1 MKTLLK
7 NGTVVSGDMSVIE
20 DVLIDGEKIVKV
32 GRNLEAEDAQVVDVN
47 GKLLFPGFIDGHTH
61 FDLEVAGT
69 VTADDFETGTRA
81 AIAGGTTLVIDYASQ
96 DKGGHTLK
104 EGLEKWHKKA
114 DGKCSCDYSFHMSV
128 VEWNEETEREIQDMI
143 NEGITSFKLYMTYPA
158 MIVDDGDLYKIIKK
172 LNEYGCFAGVH
183 CENAGAIDALIAEA
197 KKEGRLGPEN
207 HPLVRPDIMEAEAV
221 HRLLVIADAADAP
234 VMVVHLTNRKAFE
247 EVMRARMNGQK
258 VYAETCP
265 QYLLLDDSVYSKP
278 DFEGAKYVCAPPIR
292 KKADQ
297 DCLWKALAND
307 QIQTVATDQCSFT
320 MEQKALG
327 KDDFTKIPGGLPG
340 VQTRGTL
347 LYTYGVRTGRIT
359 QEQMC
364 RLLSEN
370 AAKLYGV
377 YPNKGVIRANIS
389 EVRTL
394 ADPGGDLP
402 QARRQFQM
410 FSHGA
415 LLFRL
420 SEEDA
425 YGLPYA
431 SRSGHSAFLLASS
444 FTRAS
449 SLSQSTPWTMQA
461 SSTVSPREEGQPRQ
475 CMPMDR
481 KMGAV

>member
-1 MKTLLK
+1 
-7 NGTVVSGDMSVIE
+7 MSVRE
-20 DVLIDGEKIVKV
+20 DVLIEGEKIIKV
-32 GRNLEAEDAQVVDVN
+32 GQNLKAENAQVIDVS

-114 DGKCSCDYSFHMSV
+114 DGKCSCDYSFHMSI
-128 VEWNEETEREIQDMI
+128 VEWNEETEKEIQNMI
-143 NEGITSFKLYMTYPA
+143 DEGITSFKLYMTYPA
-158 MIVDDGDLYKIIKK
+158 MIVDDSDLYKIIKK

-221 HRLLVIADAADAP
+221 HRLLVIADVADAP
-234 VMVVHLTNRKAFE
+234 VMVVHLTNQKAFE
-247 EVMRARMNGQK
+247 EVMRARINGQK

-265 QYLLLDDSVYSKP
+265 QYLLLEDSVYSKP
-278 DFEGAKYVCAPPIR
+278 DFEGAK
-292 KKADQ
+292 ADQ
-297 DCLWKALAND
+297 DCLWKALANG

-347 LYTYGVRTGRIT
+347 LYTYGVRTGKIT

-377 YPNKGVIRANIS
+377 YPNKGVIREGSDADIVVFDPEKENVIS
-389 EVRTL
+389 AKTHLYNTDSNPFEGFKL
-394 ADPGGDLP
+394 HGDIDSVYLRGTHVV
-402 QARRQFQM
+402 QDGKVIQ
-410 FSHGA
+410 
-415 LLFRL
+415 
-420 SEEDA
+420 EK
-425 YGLPYA
+425 
-431 SRSGHSAFLLASS
+431 SGKYIKRGRNQL
-444 FTRAS
+444 
-449 SLSQSTPWTMQA
+449 
-461 SSTVSPREEGQPRQ
+461 
-475 CMPMDR
+475 
-481 KMGAV
+481 

>member
-1 MKTLLK
+1 MKFAFKPIAIAAALAFIGTAAVASPMK
-7 NGTVVSGDMSVIE
+7 PGTYTAKVNGHNAPLTVEVTVDAN
-20 DVLIDGEKIVKV
+20 KILSIKTPDDQESLGVGKV
-32 GRNLEAEDAQVVDVN
+32 GL
-47 GKLLFPGFIDGHTH
+47 KK
-61 FDLEVAGT
+61 
-69 VTADDFETGTRA
+69 TADNILRYQSIGVDAVTGATFSSNA
-81 AIAGGTTLVIDYASQ
+81 
-96 DKGGHTLK
+96 LK

-128 VEWNEETEREIQDMI
+128 VEWNEEIEREIQDMI

-221 HRLLVIADAADAP
+221 HRLLVIADAANAP

-377 YPNKGVIRANIS
+377 YPNKGVIREGSDADIVVFDPEKENVIS
-389 EVRTL
+389 AKTHLYHTDNNPYEGFKL
-394 ADPGGDLP
+394 HGDIDSVYL
-402 QARRQFQM
+402 R
-410 FSHGA
+410 GA
-415 LLFRL
+415 HVVQDGKVILEKTGKYIKR
-420 SEEDA
+420 
-425 YGLPYA
+425 GNK
-431 SRSGHSAFLLASS
+431 
-444 FTRAS
+444 
-449 SLSQSTPWTMQA
+449 Q
-461 SSTVSPREEGQPRQ
+461 
-475 CMPMDR
+475 
-481 KMGAV
+481 

>member
-1 MKTLLK
+1 MKYLLK
-7 NGTVVSGDMSVIE
+7 NGTVVTGEKSEQLDILVE
-20 DVLIDGEKIVKV
+20 GEKIVQV
-32 GRNLEAEDAQVVDVN
+32 GKNLPSKDAQEIDVS

-69 VTADDFETGTRA
+69 VTADDFETGTKA
-81 AIAGGTTLVIDYASQ
+81 AILGGTTFVIDYASQ

-104 EGLEKWHKKA
+104 EGLDKWHKKA
-114 DGKCSCDYSFHMSV
+114 DDKCSCDYSFHMSI

-377 YPNKGVIRANIS
+377 YPNKGVIREGSDADIVVFDPEKENVIS
-389 EVRTL
+389 AKTHLYHTDNNPYEGFKL
-394 ADPGGDLP
+394 HGDIDSVYL
-402 QARRQFQM
+402 R
-410 FSHGA
+410 GA
-415 LLFRL
+415 HVVQDGKVILEKTGKYIKR
-420 SEEDA
+420 
-425 YGLPYA
+425 GNK
-431 SRSGHSAFLLASS
+431 
-444 FTRAS
+444 
-449 SLSQSTPWTMQA
+449 Q
-461 SSTVSPREEGQPRQ
+461 
-475 CMPMDR
+475 
-481 KMGAV
+481 

>member
-1 MKTLLK
+1 MKYLLK
-7 NGTVVSGDMSVIE
+7 NGTVVTGEKSEQLDILVE
-20 DVLIDGEKIVKV
+20 GEKIVQV
-32 GRNLEAEDAQVVDVN
+32 GKNLPSKDAQEIDVS

-69 VTADDFETGTRA
+69 VTADDFETGTKA
-81 AIAGGTTLVIDYASQ
+81 AILGGTTFVIDYASQ

-104 EGLEKWHKKA
+104 EGLDKWHKKA
-114 DGKCSCDYSFHMSV
+114 DDKCSCDYSFHMSI
-128 VEWNEETEREIQDMI
+128 VEWNEKTEQEIQDMI
-143 NEGITSFKLYMTYPA
+143 DHGITSFKLYMTYPA
-158 MIVDDGDLYKIIKK
+158 MIVNDCDMYKILKK
-172 LNEYGCFAGVH
+172 LGKCGCFAGVH
-183 CENAGAIDALIAEA
+183 CENAGVIDALIAEA

-207 HPLVRPDIMEAEAV
+207 HPLVRPDTMEAEAV
-221 HRLLVIADAADAP
+221 HRLLVIAKEADAP
-234 VMVVHLTNRKAFE
+234 VMVVHLTNKKAFE

-377 YPNKGVIRANIS
+377 YPNKGVIREGSDADIVVFDPEKENVIS
-389 EVRTL
+389 AKTHLYHTDNNPYEGFKL
-394 ADPGGDLP
+394 HGDIDSVYL
-402 QARRQFQM
+402 R
-410 FSHGA
+410 GA
-415 LLFRL
+415 HVVQDGKVILEKTGKYIKR
-420 SEEDA
+420 
-425 YGLPYA
+425 GNK
-431 SRSGHSAFLLASS
+431 
-444 FTRAS
+444 
-449 SLSQSTPWTMQA
+449 Q
-461 SSTVSPREEGQPRQ
+461 
-475 CMPMDR
+475 
-481 KMGAV
+481 